1 MKLFISRC
9 IDKVHTGNSASEA
22 RQDKD
27 TQKVGR
33 ISPTRHVKSH
43 GRLAPAGGGGP
54 NGWTAGHRAPAGEGS
69 ACGSAAIRPTGE
81 ALLAAP
87 PLHKKKI
94 PDDKHPGSRQ
104 TELHAPPIPIRS
116 TDRAGPRSRPSAEQP
131 EWRTAG
137 PCSRP
142 SPGHGPSRPPKS
154 ASRRSAHHPPRR
166 HRRPTYP

>member
-33 ISPTRHVKSH
+33 ISPSRHVKSH
-43 GRLAPAGGGGP
+43 GRLAPAGGGP
-54 NGWTAGHRAPAGEGS
+54 NGWTAAGPRAPAGK
-69 ACGSAAIRPTGE
+69 ARP
-81 ALLAAP
+81 AAP
-87 PLHKKKI
+87 PPYAPLGGGYSPRLLLHKKRI

-116 TDRAGPRSRPSAEQP
+116 TDRAGPRSRPSAERP

-166 HRRPTYP
+166 HKRPTYP